1 VRGLPGGWVA
11 WRVAVSLLGVAVIAI
26 GVILLPLPGPG
37 WVVIFAG
44 LGVLATEYAWAARL
58 LKWVRTKVV
67 EWTRWLAGQPVWVR
81 VVFGLATL
89 ALLAV
94 IIWAAWLVA
103 GRPGL

>member
-1 VRGLPGGWVA
+1 
-11 WRVAVSLLGVAVIAI
+11 
-26 GVILLPLPGPG
+26 
-37 WVVIFAG
+37 
-44 LGVLATEYAWAARL
+44 
-58 LKWVRTKVV
+58 
-67 EWTRWLAGQPVWVR
+67 VWVR